1 MIIMKRSFILVFLF
15 IFLSGCSVLGGGSK
29 SITIGG
35 KNFTEQYILTQMT
48 YYLLEEEGF
57 QVRMMENLGSTL
69 LRVALENGQ
78 VTLAWDY
85 TGTILVSHLGQE
97 PISDPDEAFEELK
110 RIDKAN
116 GIDWVNPSGVNNTFA
131 FVMTQEQAEELEIE
145 TMSDLADYINE
156 NPNELTLGTDAQFTN
171 RPEDGLPGVEEE
183 YGFSFGVENTVLMEP
198 GLVYGALQNGDLDVA
213 VAYETN
219 SQIEGYDL
227 FLLEDDKSFFPP
239 YHAALAIDEE
249 LFEQYPEIETILAP
263 LAESLDSEV
272 MRKLNYQVD
281 FERQSVA
288 LVAHNYLVENGF
300 LEE

>member
-1 MIIMKRSFILVFLF
+1 MTIIKRSFILVFLF
-15 IFLSGCSVLGGGSK
+15 VFLSGCSIWGGGSK

-35 KNFTEQYILTQMT
+35 KNFTEQYLLTQMT

-57 QVRMMENLGSTL
+57 QVKMMENLGSTL

-97 PISDPDEAFEELK
+97 PISDPDEAYEELK
-110 RIDKAN
+110 RIDKEN
-116 GIDWVNPSGVNNTFA
+116 GIDWVNPSAVNNTYA
-131 FVMTQEQAEELEIE
+131 LVMKRELAEELELE

-156 NPNELTLGTDAQFTN
+156 NPDELRLGTDAEFSK
-171 RPEDGLPGVEEE
+171 RPSDGLPGVEEE
-183 YGFSFGVENTVLMEP
+183 YGFSFGIENVVLMEP
-198 GLVYGALQNGDLDVA
+198 GLVYGALESGDLEVA

-219 SQIEGYDL
+219 SQIQAFDL
-227 FLLEDDKSFFPP
+227 FILEDDKSFFPP
-239 YHAALAIDEE
+239 YHAALAIDEK
-249 LFEQYPEIETILAP
+249 LFAEYPEIETILAP

-272 MRKLNYQVD
+272 MRELNYLVD
-281 FERQSVA
+281 FDRQSVP
-288 LVAHNYLVENGF
+288 LVAHNYLVENGL